1 MKLSSCWTNLL
12 FSSFNLFQKQS
23 ISDVTKAGHCR
34 LAAVDGSLE
43 ACPTDC
49 APGPQ
54 SFPLFLFLDFTEY
67 LGVPVSGSTVSN
79 YVECTQ
85 HLGLSSTYSAT
96 SSNITLQV

>member
-1 MKLSSCWTNLL
+1 MPHEKLYTCNYPPVGQIFL

-79 YVECTQ
+79 R
-85 HLGLSSTYSAT
+85 
-96 SSNITLQV
+96 

>member
-1 MKLSSCWTNLL
+1 MPHEKLYTCNYPPVGQIYYFLVLICSKN
-12 FSSFNLFQKQS
+12 S

-54 SFPLFLFLDFTEY
+54 SFSLFLFLDFTEY

-79 YVECTQ
+79 R
-85 HLGLSSTYSAT
+85 
-96 SSNITLQV
+96 